1 MANQK
6 IVIDARID
14 RKAAQADLKALKAD
28 VANTAKQIAS
38 LDRQITTASNK
49 HLKLA
54 DDLKTAQEAAA
65 STQEAIEEIGRKI
78 DLSKQYEALRGQNEE
93 LTATLSN
100 QDQTVE
106 RLTADYKAFLAA
118 RDKMGDNFTPEQ
130 AAASEAVNA
139 NYKSRIAAAQTA
151 ADATAAQ
158 LEQVNQQM
166 DALHNQG
173 VGMTDPEDVKR
184 LEALNAQ
191 LDKQKAKAAAVDEA
205 YKKQSATVAGL
216 QNQQAALTATLQSQQ
231 AAVSRQQKLAGSL
244 PTASSS
250 KSGDGA
256 ITTTTQRIKAASK
269 AATYFG
275 SRLRQL
281 VVGALIF
288 NLISKA
294 LTTLVNGMGTAIL
307 KTNGVQQAFAQ
318 LKGSAATAA
327 AGLASALA
335 PVITWLINL
344 INSLLNAFI
353 RLISLI
359 TGKSIGAMKKQGKAI
374 SATGSA
380 AKKASGEL
388 AKFDELDVLNKN
400 DSGGGGGSGI
410 SPDFSGID
418 ESVNALSDRMKEL
431 LDKFKEGFKKGFGDA
446 GEGLKNIKDDL
457 AKIGAILKEIWTDPE
472 VSAAVKRFTDTCA
485 YALGEV
491 VGAAASIGVSI
502 AENLVGGLAR
512 YLERNKEFL
521 KGILANAF
529 NLGADIVGLFG
540 DFAAA
545 VAVVFRSLGSEGAKQ
560 LTSGFIG
567 IFANSALGMVQTME
581 QIGYA
586 LAKPLMQPFI
596 DNAEKI
602 REVFSNFFA
611 AIAPFFVG
619 ISDGIAN
626 FYAALG
632 NLYNEVIRPLI
643 DGLAEFNSSILGSL
657 LDKLNAFLESL
668 TGLADPLHSV
678 GEAIGFLVGAFG
690 TAFAVVSAGA
700 AVFGVL
706 KTAVSLAAAAFGGL
720 QAAAGLVSAAVG
732 FLASPFGIAVAAIGA
747 AIAAGVLLYQ
757 NWDMAKDK
765 VQGLIDTIQPA
776 FAAIKTAA
784 LNLATAVEETW
795 TTYVVP
801 VLDSAKTAIQS
812 LWEIVIQFWEGIV
825 YPIIQEIMAVILELW
840 NDSLKPLWDKIT
852 DLVQS
857 VIALVQVLCQWVVS
871 IIAAIVQAVLELW
884 NQVLAPL
891 ISWLLATF
899 GPVFKDVFNAIGTVV
914 KTIIKVICDK
924 IDMALT
930 ALKGIIDF
938 LTGVFKGDWEGAW
951 NAIKQIF
958 FGVFDSLHKKAADV
972 LNGIKER
979 VGNVVQGVKGL
990 VSGLGDLGGAIANKV
1005 SSAWNAV
1012 TSGSPAQQSMEAP
1025 LASLPVPAL
1034 ARGAVI
1040 PPNRRFLAM
1049 LGDQTNGTNVEAP
1062 LETIQEA
1069 LAEVLAAQ
1077 GGQDITIRFAGDL
1090 AQLVRLLNPYIDK
1103 ENNRRGAR
1111 LVSGGV
1117 Y

>member
-281 VVGALIF
+281 VAGALIF

-294 LTTLVNGMGTAIL
+294 LTALVNEMGTAIL

-400 DSGGGGGSGI
+400 DSGGGGSGI

-632 NLYNEVIRPLI
+632 NLYNEVIKPLI

-668 TGLADPLHSV
+668 TGLADPLHSA
-678 GEAIGFLVGAFG
+678 GEVIGFLVG
-690 TAFAVVSAGA
+690 
-700 AVFGVL
+700 
-706 KTAVSLAAAAFGGL
+706 AFGGL

-857 VIALVQVLCQWVVS
+857 VIALVQVLCQWVVA

-972 LNGIKER
+972 LNGIKEL
-979 VGNVVQGVKGL
+979 VGNVVQGVKDL

>member
-281 VVGALIF
+281 VAGALIF

-294 LTTLVNGMGTAIL
+294 LTALVNEMGTAIL

-400 DSGGGGGSGI
+400 DSGGGGSGI
-410 SPDFSGID
+410 APDFSGID
-418 ESVNALSDRMKEL
+418 ETANALSDRMKEL

-632 NLYNEVIRPLI
+632 NLYNEVIKPLI

-668 TGLADPLHSV
+668 TGLADPLHIA

-690 TAFAVVSAGA
+690 
-700 AVFGVL
+700 
-706 KTAVSLAAAAFGGL
+706 GL
-720 QAAAGLVSAAVG
+720 QVAAGFVSAAVG

-757 NWDMAKDK
+757 NWDMVKDK

-857 VIALVQVLCQWVVS
+857 VIALVQVLCQWVVA

-972 LNGIKER
+972 LNGIKEL
-979 VGNVVQGVKGL
+979 VGNVVQGVKDL

-1040 PPNRRFLAM
+1040 PPNHRFLAM

>member
-65 STQEAIEEIGRKI
+65 STQKAIEEIGRKI

-205 YKKQSATVAGL
+205 YKKQSATVTGL
-216 QNQQAALTATLQSQQ
+216 QNQQTALTATLQSQQ

-250 KSGDGA
+250 KSGDEA

-400 DSGGGGGSGI
+400 DSGGGGSGI
-410 SPDFSGID
+410 APDFSGID
-418 ESVNALSDRMKEL
+418 ETANALSDRMKEL

-632 NLYNEVIRPLI
+632 NLYNEVIKPLI

-668 TGLADPLHSV
+668 TGLADPLHIA

-690 TAFAVVSAGA
+690 
-700 AVFGVL
+700 
-706 KTAVSLAAAAFGGL
+706 GL
-720 QAAAGLVSAAVG
+720 QVAAGFVSAAVG

-857 VIALVQVLCQWVVS
+857 VIALVQVLCQWVVA

-972 LNGIKER
+972 LNGIKEL
-979 VGNVVQGVKGL
+979 VGNVVQGVKDL

-1040 PPNRRFLAM
+1040 PPNHRFLAM

>member
-1 MANQK
+1 MPNQK

-65 STQEAIEEIGRKI
+65 RTQEAIEEIGRKI

-216 QNQQAALTATLQSQQ
+216 QNQQTTLTATLQSQQ

-250 KSGDGA
+250 KSGDEA

-307 KTNGVQQAFAQ
+307 KTDGVRQAFAQ

-400 DSGGGGGSGI
+400 DSGGGGSGI

-457 AKIGAILKEIWTDPE
+457 AKIGALLKEIWTDPE

-632 NLYNEVIRPLI
+632 NLYNEVIKPLI

-678 GEAIGFLVGAFG
+678 GEVIGFLVGAFG
-690 TAFAVVSAGA
+690 
-700 AVFGVL
+700 
-706 KTAVSLAAAAFGGL
+706 GL
-720 QAAAGLVSAAVG
+720 QVAAGFVSAAVG

-857 VIALVQVLCQWVVS
+857 VIALVQVLCQWVVA

-884 NQVLAPL
+884 SQVLAPL

-938 LTGVFKGDWEGAW
+938 LTSVFKGDWEGAW

-972 LNGIKER
+972 LNGIKEL
-979 VGNVVQGVKGL
+979 VGNVVQGVKDL
-990 VSGLGDLGGAIANKV
+990 VGGLGDLGGAIANKV

-1040 PPNRRFLAM
+1040 PPNHRFLAM

>member
-281 VVGALIF
+281 VAGALIF

-294 LTTLVNGMGTAIL
+294 LTALVNEMGTAIL
-307 KTNGVQQAFAQ
+307 KTNGVQKAFAQ

-400 DSGGGGGSGI
+400 DSGGGGSGI

-632 NLYNEVIRPLI
+632 NLYNEVIKPLI

-668 TGLADPLHSV
+668 TGLADPLHIA

-690 TAFAVVSAGA
+690 
-700 AVFGVL
+700 
-706 KTAVSLAAAAFGGL
+706 GL
-720 QAAAGLVSAAVG
+720 QVAAGFVSAAVG

-857 VIALVQVLCQWVVS
+857 VIALVQVLCQWVVA

-972 LNGIKER
+972 LNGIKEL
-979 VGNVVQGVKGL
+979 VGNVVQGVKDL

-1040 PPNRRFLAM
+1040 PPNHRFLAM

>member
-78 DLSKQYEALRGQNEE
+78 DLSKQYEALRGQNED

-216 QNQQAALTATLQSQQ
+216 QNQQTALTATLQSQQ

-250 KSGDGA
+250 KSGDEA

-281 VVGALIF
+281 VAGALIF

-294 LTTLVNGMGTAIL
+294 LTALVNEMGTAIL

-400 DSGGGGGSGI
+400 DSGGGGSGI

-619 ISDGIAN
+619 ISDGIAD

-632 NLYNEVIRPLI
+632 NLYNEVIKPLI

-678 GEAIGFLVGAFG
+678 GEAIGFLVGAL
-690 TAFAVVSAGA
+690 AV
-700 AVFGVL
+700 
-706 KTAVSLAAAAFGGL
+706 
-720 QAAAGLVSAAVG
+720 VSAAVG

-765 VQGLIDTIQPA
+765 VQGLIDAIQPA

-857 VIALVQVLCQWVVS
+857 VIALVQVLCQWVVA

-972 LNGIKER
+972 LNGIKEL
-979 VGNVVQGVKGL
+979 VGNVVQGVKDL
-990 VSGLGDLGGAIANKV
+990 VGGLGDLGGAIANKV

-1040 PPNRRFLAM
+1040 PPNHRFLAM

>member
-281 VVGALIF
+281 VAGALIF

-294 LTTLVNGMGTAIL
+294 LTALVNEMGTAIL

-400 DSGGGGGSGI
+400 DSGGGGSGI
-410 SPDFSGID
+410 APDFSGID
-418 ESVNALSDRMKEL
+418 ETANALSDRMKEL

-529 NLGADIVGLFG
+529 NLGADIAGLFG

-632 NLYNEVIRPLI
+632 NLYNEVIKPLI

-678 GEAIGFLVGAFG
+678 GEVIGFLVGAFG
-690 TAFAVVSAGA
+690 
-700 AVFGVL
+700 
-706 KTAVSLAAAAFGGL
+706 GL
-720 QAAAGLVSAAVG
+720 QVAAGFVSAAVG

-857 VIALVQVLCQWVVS
+857 VIALVQVLCQWVVA

-972 LNGIKER
+972 LNGIKEL
-979 VGNVVQGVKGL
+979 VGNVVQGVKDL

-1040 PPNRRFLAM
+1040 PPNHRFLAM

>member
-139 NYKSRIAAAQTA
+139 NHKSRIAAAQTA

-281 VVGALIF
+281 VAGALIF

-294 LTTLVNGMGTAIL
+294 LTALVNEMGTAIL
-307 KTNGVQQAFAQ
+307 KTNGVQKAFAQ

-359 TGKSIGAMKKQGKAI
+359 TGKSIGVMKKQGKAI

-400 DSGGGGGSGI
+400 DSGGGGSGI

-632 NLYNEVIRPLI
+632 NLYNEVIKPLI

-668 TGLADPLHSV
+668 TGLADPLHIA

-690 TAFAVVSAGA
+690 
-700 AVFGVL
+700 
-706 KTAVSLAAAAFGGL
+706 GL
-720 QAAAGLVSAAVG
+720 QVAAGFVSAAVG

-857 VIALVQVLCQWVVS
+857 VIALVQVLCQWVVA

-972 LNGIKER
+972 LNGIKEL
-979 VGNVVQGVKGL
+979 VGNVVQGVKDL

-1040 PPNRRFLAM
+1040 PPNHRFLAM

>member
-139 NYKSRIAAAQTA
+139 NYQSRIAAAQTA

-281 VVGALIF
+281 VAGALIF

-294 LTTLVNGMGTAIL
+294 LTALVNEMGTAIL

-400 DSGGGGGSGI
+400 DSGGGGSGI

-619 ISDGIAN
+619 ISDGIAD

-632 NLYNEVIRPLI
+632 NLYNEVIKPLI

-678 GEAIGFLVGAFG
+678 GEVIGFLVGAFG
-690 TAFAVVSAGA
+690 
-700 AVFGVL
+700 
-706 KTAVSLAAAAFGGL
+706 GL
-720 QAAAGLVSAAVG
+720 QVAAGFVSAAVG

-857 VIALVQVLCQWVVS
+857 VIALVQVLCQWVVA

-972 LNGIKER
+972 LNGIKEL
-979 VGNVVQGVKGL
+979 VGNVVQGVKDL
-990 VSGLGDLGGAIANKV
+990 VGGLGDLGGAIANKV

-1040 PPNRRFLAM
+1040 PPNHRFLAM

>member
-281 VVGALIF
+281 VAGALIF

-294 LTTLVNGMGTAIL
+294 LTALVNEMGTAIL

-400 DSGGGGGSGI
+400 DSGGGGSGI
-410 SPDFSGID
+410 APDFSGID
-418 ESVNALSDRMKEL
+418 ETANALSDRMKEL

-529 NLGADIVGLFG
+529 NLGADIAGLFG

-632 NLYNEVIRPLI
+632 NLYNEVIKPLI

-678 GEAIGFLVGAFG
+678 GEVIGFLVGAFG
-690 TAFAVVSAGA
+690 
-700 AVFGVL
+700 
-706 KTAVSLAAAAFGGL
+706 GL
-720 QAAAGLVSAAVG
+720 QVAAGFVSAAVG

-857 VIALVQVLCQWVVS
+857 VIALVQVLCQWVVA

-938 LTGVFKGDWEGAW
+938 LTSVFKGDWEGAW

-972 LNGIKER
+972 LNGIKEL
-979 VGNVVQGVKGL
+979 VGNVVQGVKDL
-990 VSGLGDLGGAIANKV
+990 VGGLGDLGGAIANKV
-1005 SSAWNAV
+1005 SSAWNAA

-1040 PPNRRFLAM
+1040 PPNHRFLAM

>member
-281 VVGALIF
+281 VAGALIF

-294 LTTLVNGMGTAIL
+294 LTALVNEMGTAIL
-307 KTNGVQQAFAQ
+307 KTNGVQKAFAQ

-359 TGKSIGAMKKQGKAI
+359 TGKSIGVMKKQGKAI

-400 DSGGGGGSGI
+400 DSGGGGSGI

-418 ESVNALSDRMKEL
+418 EIVNALSDRMKEL

-632 NLYNEVIRPLI
+632 NLYNEVIKPLI

-668 TGLADPLHSV
+668 TGLADPLHIA

-690 TAFAVVSAGA
+690 
-700 AVFGVL
+700 
-706 KTAVSLAAAAFGGL
+706 GL
-720 QAAAGLVSAAVG
+720 QVAAGFVSAAVG

-857 VIALVQVLCQWVVS
+857 VIALVQVLCQWVVA

-972 LNGIKER
+972 LNGIKEL
-979 VGNVVQGVKGL
+979 VGNVVQGVKDL

-1040 PPNRRFLAM
+1040 PPNHRFLAM

>member
-78 DLSKQYEALRGQNEE
+78 DLSKQYEALRSQNEE
-93 LTATLSN
+93 LTATLTN

-191 LDKQKAKAAAVDEA
+191 LDKQKAKAAAVDEE
-205 YKKQSATVAGL
+205 YKKQSATVVGL
-216 QNQQAALTATLQSQQ
+216 QNQQAALTATLQGQQ
-231 AAVSRQQKLAGSL
+231 AAVSRQQKLADSL
-244 PTASSS
+244 PTTSSS
-250 KSGDGA
+250 KSGDAA

-281 VVGALIF
+281 VAGALIF

-294 LTTLVNGMGTAIL
+294 LTTLVNGMSTAIL
-307 KTNGVQQAFAQ
+307 KTDGVRQAFAQ

-400 DSGGGGGSGI
+400 DSGGGGI
-410 SPDFSGID
+410 APDFSGID
-418 ESVNALSDRMKEL
+418 ETATALSDRMKEL

-567 IFANSALGMVQTME
+567 IFANSALGMVQTVE

-632 NLYNEVIRPLI
+632 NLYNEVIKPLI

-668 TGLADPLHSV
+668 TGLADPLHSA

-801 VLDSAKTAIQS
+801 VLDSAKAAIQN
-812 LWEIVIQFWEGIV
+812 LWEIIIQFWEGIV

-840 NDSLKPLWDKIT
+840 NDSLKPLWDKIAA
-852 DLVQS
+852 LVQS

-871 IIAAIVQAVLELW
+871 IIAAIMQAVLELW

-951 NAIKQIF
+951 NAVKEIF

-972 LNGIKER
+972 LNGIKEL
-979 VGNVVQGVKGL
+979 VGNVVQGVKDL
-990 VSGLGDLGGAIANKV
+990 VSSLGDLGGAIANKV
-1005 SSAWNAV
+1005 SSAWNSV
-1012 TSGSPAQQSMEAP
+1012 TGGGSPAQQSMEAP

-1040 PPNRRFLAM
+1040 PPNHRFLAM

-1077 GGQDITIRFAGDL
+1077 GGQEITIRFAGDL

>member
-256 ITTTTQRIKAASK
+256 ITTTTQRIKAANK

-281 VVGALIF
+281 VAGALIF

-294 LTTLVNGMGTAIL
+294 LTALVNEMGTAIL

-400 DSGGGGGSGI
+400 DSGGGGSGI

-632 NLYNEVIRPLI
+632 NLYNEVIKPLI

-668 TGLADPLHSV
+668 TGLADPLHIA

-690 TAFAVVSAGA
+690 
-700 AVFGVL
+700 
-706 KTAVSLAAAAFGGL
+706 GL
-720 QAAAGLVSAAVG
+720 QVAAGFVSAAVG

-857 VIALVQVLCQWVVS
+857 VIALVQVLCQWVVA

-972 LNGIKER
+972 LNGIKEL
-979 VGNVVQGVKGL
+979 VGNVVQGVKDL

>member
-14 RKAAQADLKALKAD
+14 RKAAQSDLKALKAD

-216 QNQQAALTATLQSQQ
+216 QNQQTALTATLQSQQ

-359 TGKSIGAMKKQGKAI
+359 TGKSIGVMKKQGKAI

-400 DSGGGGGSGI
+400 DSGGGGSGI
-410 SPDFSGID
+410 APDFSGID
-418 ESVNALSDRMKEL
+418 ETANALSDRMKEL

-512 YLERNKEFL
+512 YLERNKESL

-567 IFANSALGMVQTME
+567 IFANSALGRVQTME

-632 NLYNEVIRPLI
+632 NLYNEVIKPLI

-668 TGLADPLHSV
+668 TGLADPLHIA

-690 TAFAVVSAGA
+690 
-700 AVFGVL
+700 
-706 KTAVSLAAAAFGGL
+706 GL
-720 QAAAGLVSAAVG
+720 QVAAGFVSAAVG

-857 VIALVQVLCQWVVS
+857 VIALVQVLCQWVVA

-938 LTGVFKGDWEGAW
+938 LTSVFKGDWEGAW

-972 LNGIKER
+972 LNGIKEL
-979 VGNVVQGVKGL
+979 VGNVVQGVKDL
-990 VSGLGDLGGAIANKV
+990 VNGLGDLGGAIANKV

-1040 PPNRRFLAM
+1040 PPNHRFLAM

>member
-281 VVGALIF
+281 VAGALIF

-294 LTTLVNGMGTAIL
+294 LTALVNEMGTAIL

-359 TGKSIGAMKKQGKAI
+359 TGKSIGAMKKHGKAI

-400 DSGGGGGSGI
+400 DSGGGGSGI
-410 SPDFSGID
+410 APDFSGID
-418 ESVNALSDRMKEL
+418 ETANALSDRMKEL

-529 NLGADIVGLFG
+529 NLGADIAGLFG

-632 NLYNEVIRPLI
+632 NLYNEVIKPLI

-678 GEAIGFLVGAFG
+678 GEVIGFLVGAFG
-690 TAFAVVSAGA
+690 
-700 AVFGVL
+700 
-706 KTAVSLAAAAFGGL
+706 GL
-720 QAAAGLVSAAVG
+720 QVAAGFVSAAVG

-857 VIALVQVLCQWVVS
+857 VIALVQVLCQWVVA

-938 LTGVFKGDWEGAW
+938 LTSVFKGDWEGAW

-972 LNGIKER
+972 LNGIKEL
-979 VGNVVQGVKGL
+979 VGNVVQGVKDL
-990 VSGLGDLGGAIANKV
+990 VGGLGDLGGAIANKV

-1040 PPNRRFLAM
+1040 PPNHRFLAM

>member
-250 KSGDGA
+250 KSGDEA

-400 DSGGGGGSGI
+400 DSGGGGSGI

-529 NLGADIVGLFG
+529 NLGADIAGLFG

-632 NLYNEVIRPLI
+632 NLYNEVIKPLI

-678 GEAIGFLVGAFG
+678 GEVIGFLVGAFG
-690 TAFAVVSAGA
+690 
-700 AVFGVL
+700 
-706 KTAVSLAAAAFGGL
+706 GL
-720 QAAAGLVSAAVG
+720 QVAAGFVSAAVG

-857 VIALVQVLCQWVVS
+857 VIALVQVLCQWVVA

-899 GPVFKDVFNAIGTVV
+899 GPVFKDVFNVIGTVV

-972 LNGIKER
+972 LNGIKEL
-979 VGNVVQGVKGL
+979 VGNVVQGVKDL
-990 VSGLGDLGGAIANKV
+990 VGGLGDLGGAIANKV

-1040 PPNRRFLAM
+1040 PPNHRFLAM

>member
-281 VVGALIF
+281 VAGALIF
-288 NLISKA
+288 NLTSKA
-294 LTTLVNGMGTAIL
+294 LTALVNEMGTAIL

-400 DSGGGGGSGI
+400 DSGGGGSGI
-410 SPDFSGID
+410 APDFSGID
-418 ESVNALSDRMKEL
+418 ETANALSDRMKEL

-529 NLGADIVGLFG
+529 NLGADIAGLFG

-632 NLYNEVIRPLI
+632 NLYNEVIKPLI

-678 GEAIGFLVGAFG
+678 GEVIGVLVGAFG
-690 TAFAVVSAGA
+690 
-700 AVFGVL
+700 
-706 KTAVSLAAAAFGGL
+706 GL
-720 QAAAGLVSAAVG
+720 QVAAGFVSAAVG

-857 VIALVQVLCQWVVS
+857 VIALVQVLCQWVVA

-972 LNGIKER
+972 LNGIKEL
-979 VGNVVQGVKGL
+979 VGNVVQGVKDL
-990 VSGLGDLGGAIANKV
+990 VGGLGDLGGAIANKV

-1040 PPNRRFLAM
+1040 PPNHRFLAM

>member
-205 YKKQSATVAGL
+205 CKKQSATVAGL
-216 QNQQAALTATLQSQQ
+216 QNQQTTLTATLQSQQ

-250 KSGDGA
+250 KSGDEA

-281 VVGALIF
+281 VAGALIF

-294 LTTLVNGMGTAIL
+294 LTALVNEMGTAIL

-400 DSGGGGGSGI
+400 DSGGGGSGI

-418 ESVNALSDRMKEL
+418 ESVNALNDRMKEL

-632 NLYNEVIRPLI
+632 NLYNEVIKPLI

-668 TGLADPLHSV
+668 TGLADPLHIA

-690 TAFAVVSAGA
+690 
-700 AVFGVL
+700 
-706 KTAVSLAAAAFGGL
+706 GL
-720 QAAAGLVSAAVG
+720 QVAAGFVSAAVG

-857 VIALVQVLCQWVVS
+857 VIALVQVLCQWVVA

-979 VGNVVQGVKGL
+979 VGNVVQGVKDL

-1012 TSGSPAQQSMEAP
+1012 TGGSPAQQSMEAP

-1040 PPNRRFLAM
+1040 PPNHRFLAM

>member
-216 QNQQAALTATLQSQQ
+216 QNQQTALTATLQSQQ

-281 VVGALIF
+281 VAGALIF

-294 LTTLVNGMGTAIL
+294 LTALVNEMGTAIL
-307 KTNGVQQAFAQ
+307 KTNGVRQAFAQ

-400 DSGGGGGSGI
+400 DSGGGGSGI
-410 SPDFSGID
+410 APDFSGID
-418 ESVNALSDRMKEL
+418 ETANALSDRMKEL

-626 FYAALG
+626 FYTALG
-632 NLYNEVIRPLI
+632 NLYNEVIKPLI

-678 GEAIGFLVGAFG
+678 GEVIGFLVGAFG
-690 TAFAVVSAGA
+690 
-700 AVFGVL
+700 
-706 KTAVSLAAAAFGGL
+706 GL
-720 QAAAGLVSAAVG
+720 QVAAGFVSAAVG

-857 VIALVQVLCQWVVS
+857 VIALVQVLCQWVVA

-938 LTGVFKGDWEGAW
+938 LTSVFKGDWEGAW

-972 LNGIKER
+972 LNGIKEL
-979 VGNVVQGVKGL
+979 VGNVVQGVKDL
-990 VSGLGDLGGAIANKV
+990 VGGLGDLGGAIANKV

-1012 TSGSPAQQSMEAP
+1012 TSGSPAQQSMYAP

-1040 PPNRRFLAM
+1040 PPNHRFLAM

>member
-281 VVGALIF
+281 VAGALIF

-294 LTTLVNGMGTAIL
+294 LTALVNEMGTAIL

-359 TGKSIGAMKKQGKAI
+359 TGKSIGAMKKQGNAI

-400 DSGGGGGSGI
+400 DSGGGGSGI
-410 SPDFSGID
+410 APDFSGID
-418 ESVNALSDRMKEL
+418 ETANALSDRMKEL

-529 NLGADIVGLFG
+529 NLGAGIVGLFG

-560 LTSGFIG
+560 LTSGLIG

-632 NLYNEVIRPLI
+632 NLYNEVIKPLI

-668 TGLADPLHSV
+668 TGLADPLHIA

-690 TAFAVVSAGA
+690 
-700 AVFGVL
+700 
-706 KTAVSLAAAAFGGL
+706 GL
-720 QAAAGLVSAAVG
+720 QVAAGFVSAAVG

-757 NWDMAKDK
+757 NWDMVKDK

-857 VIALVQVLCQWVVS
+857 VIALVQVLCQWVVA

-972 LNGIKER
+972 LNGIKEL
-979 VGNVVQGVKGL
+979 VGNVVQGVKDL

-1040 PPNRRFLAM
+1040 PPNHRFLAM

-1077 GGQDITIRFAGDL
+1077 GGQEITIRFAGDL

>member
-216 QNQQAALTATLQSQQ
+216 QNQQTALTATLQSQQ

-359 TGKSIGAMKKQGKAI
+359 TGKSIGVMKKQGKAI

-400 DSGGGGGSGI
+400 DSGGGGSGI
-410 SPDFSGID
+410 APDFSGID
-418 ESVNALSDRMKEL
+418 ETANALSDRMKEL

-581 QIGYA
+581 QIRYA

-619 ISDGIAN
+619 ISDGIAD

-632 NLYNEVIRPLI
+632 NLYNEVIKPLI

-678 GEAIGFLVGAFG
+678 GEVIGFLVGAFG
-690 TAFAVVSAGA
+690 
-700 AVFGVL
+700 
-706 KTAVSLAAAAFGGL
+706 GL
-720 QAAAGLVSAAVG
+720 QVAAGFVSAAVG

-857 VIALVQVLCQWVVS
+857 VIALVQVLCQWVVA

-938 LTGVFKGDWEGAW
+938 LTSVFKGDWEGAW

-972 LNGIKER
+972 LNGIKEL
-979 VGNVVQGVKGL
+979 VGNVVQGVKDL
-990 VSGLGDLGGAIANKV
+990 VGGLGDLGGAIANKV

-1040 PPNRRFLAM
+1040 PPNHRFLAM

>member
-216 QNQQAALTATLQSQQ
+216 QNQQTTLTATLQSQQ

-250 KSGDGA
+250 KSGDEA

-307 KTNGVQQAFAQ
+307 KTDGVRQAFAQ

-400 DSGGGGGSGI
+400 DSGGGGSGI

-457 AKIGAILKEIWTDPE
+457 AKIGALLKEIWTDPE

-632 NLYNEVIRPLI
+632 NLYNEVIKPLI

-668 TGLADPLHSV
+668 TGLADPLHIA

-690 TAFAVVSAGA
+690 
-700 AVFGVL
+700 
-706 KTAVSLAAAAFGGL
+706 GL
-720 QAAAGLVSAAVG
+720 QVAAGFVSAAVG

-776 FAAIKTAA
+776 FVAIKTAA

-857 VIALVQVLCQWVVS
+857 VIALVQVLCQWVVA

-979 VGNVVQGVKGL
+979 VGNVVQGVKDL
-990 VSGLGDLGGAIANKV
+990 VNGLGDLGGAIANKV

-1040 PPNRRFLAM
+1040 PPNHRFLAM

-1077 GGQDITIRFAGDL
+1077 GGQEITIRFAGDL

>member
-1 MANQK
+1 
-6 IVIDARID
+6 
-14 RKAAQADLKALKAD
+14 
-28 VANTAKQIAS
+28 
-38 LDRQITTASNK
+38 
-49 HLKLA
+49 
-54 DDLKTAQEAAA
+54 
-65 STQEAIEEIGRKI
+65 
-78 DLSKQYEALRGQNEE
+78 
-93 LTATLSN
+93 
-100 QDQTVE
+100 
-106 RLTADYKAFLAA
+106 
-118 RDKMGDNFTPEQ
+118 
-130 AAASEAVNA
+130 
-139 NYKSRIAAAQTA
+139 
-151 ADATAAQ
+151 
-158 LEQVNQQM
+158 
-166 DALHNQG
+166 
-173 VGMTDPEDVKR
+173 
-184 LEALNAQ
+184 
-191 LDKQKAKAAAVDEA
+191 
-205 YKKQSATVAGL
+205 
-216 QNQQAALTATLQSQQ
+216 
-231 AAVSRQQKLAGSL
+231 
-244 PTASSS
+244 
-250 KSGDGA
+250 
-256 ITTTTQRIKAASK
+256 
-269 AATYFG
+269 
-275 SRLRQL
+275 
-281 VVGALIF
+281 
-288 NLISKA
+288 
-294 LTTLVNGMGTAIL
+294 
-307 KTNGVQQAFAQ
+307 
-318 LKGSAATAA
+318 
-327 AGLASALA
+327 
-335 PVITWLINL
+335 
-344 INSLLNAFI
+344 
-353 RLISLI
+353 
-359 TGKSIGAMKKQGKAI
+359 
-374 SATGSA
+374 
-380 AKKASGEL
+380 
-388 AKFDELDVLNKN
+388 
-400 DSGGGGGSGI
+400 
-410 SPDFSGID
+410 
-418 ESVNALSDRMKEL
+418 MKEL

-632 NLYNEVIRPLI
+632 NLYNEVIKPLI

-668 TGLADPLHSV
+668 TGLADPLHIA

-690 TAFAVVSAGA
+690 
-700 AVFGVL
+700 
-706 KTAVSLAAAAFGGL
+706 GL
-720 QAAAGLVSAAVG
+720 QVAAGFVSAAVG

-857 VIALVQVLCQWVVS
+857 VIALVQVLCQWVVA

-972 LNGIKER
+972 LNGIKEL
-979 VGNVVQGVKGL
+979 VGNVVQGVKDL

-1040 PPNRRFLAM
+1040 PPNHRFLAM

>member
-216 QNQQAALTATLQSQQ
+216 QNQQTALTATLQSQQ

-269 AATYFG
+269 AVTYFG

-281 VVGALIF
+281 VAGALIF

-400 DSGGGGGSGI
+400 DSGGGGSGI

-619 ISDGIAN
+619 ISDGIAD

-632 NLYNEVIRPLI
+632 NLYNEVIKPLI

-668 TGLADPLHSV
+668 TGLADPLHIA

-690 TAFAVVSAGA
+690 
-700 AVFGVL
+700 
-706 KTAVSLAAAAFGGL
+706 GL
-720 QAAAGLVSAAVG
+720 QVAAGFVSAAVG

-795 TTYVVP
+795 TTYIVP

-857 VIALVQVLCQWVVS
+857 VIALVQVLCQWVVA

-938 LTGVFKGDWEGAW
+938 LTSVFKGDWEGAW

-972 LNGIKER
+972 LNGIKEL
-979 VGNVVQGVKGL
+979 VGNVVQGVKDL
-990 VSGLGDLGGAIANKV
+990 VGGLGDLGGAIANKV

-1040 PPNRRFLAM
+1040 PPNHRFLAM

>member
-281 VVGALIF
+281 VAGALIF

-294 LTTLVNGMGTAIL
+294 LTALVNEMGTAIL
-307 KTNGVQQAFAQ
+307 KTNGVQKAFAQ

-359 TGKSIGAMKKQGKAI
+359 TGKSIGVMKKQGKAI

-400 DSGGGGGSGI
+400 DSGGGGSGI

-632 NLYNEVIRPLI
+632 NLYNEVIKPLI

-668 TGLADPLHSV
+668 TGLADPLHIA

-690 TAFAVVSAGA
+690 
-700 AVFGVL
+700 
-706 KTAVSLAAAAFGGL
+706 GL
-720 QAAAGLVSAAVG
+720 QVAAGFVSAAVG

-857 VIALVQVLCQWVVS
+857 VIALVQVLCQWVVA

-899 GPVFKDVFNAIGTVV
+899 GPVFKEVFNAIGTVV

-924 IDMALT
+924 IDRALT

-979 VGNVVQGVKGL
+979 VGNVVQGVKDL

-1040 PPNRRFLAM
+1040 PPNHRFLAM

>member
-281 VVGALIF
+281 VAGALIF

-294 LTTLVNGMGTAIL
+294 LTALVNEMGTAIL

-400 DSGGGGGSGI
+400 DSGGGGSGI

-632 NLYNEVIRPLI
+632 NLYNEVIKPLI

-668 TGLADPLHSV
+668 TGLADPLHIA

-690 TAFAVVSAGA
+690 
-700 AVFGVL
+700 
-706 KTAVSLAAAAFGGL
+706 GL
-720 QAAAGLVSAAVG
+720 QVAAGFVSAAVG

-857 VIALVQVLCQWVVS
+857 VIALVQVLCQWVVA

-972 LNGIKER
+972 LNGIKEL
-979 VGNVVQGVKGL
+979 VGNVVQGVKDL

>member
-281 VVGALIF
+281 VAGALIF

-294 LTTLVNGMGTAIL
+294 LTALVNEMGTAIL
-307 KTNGVQQAFAQ
+307 KTNGVQKAFAQ

-359 TGKSIGAMKKQGKAI
+359 TGKSIGVMKKQGKAI

-400 DSGGGGGSGI
+400 DSGGGGSGI

-502 AENLVGGLAR
+502 AENLVDGLAR

-632 NLYNEVIRPLI
+632 NLYNEVIKPLI

-668 TGLADPLHSV
+668 TGLADPLHIA

-690 TAFAVVSAGA
+690 
-700 AVFGVL
+700 
-706 KTAVSLAAAAFGGL
+706 GL
-720 QAAAGLVSAAVG
+720 QVAAGFVSAAVG

-857 VIALVQVLCQWVVS
+857 VIALVQVLCQWVVA

-972 LNGIKER
+972 LNGIKEL
-979 VGNVVQGVKGL
+979 VGNVVQGVKDL

-1040 PPNRRFLAM
+1040 PPNHRFLAM

>member
-281 VVGALIF
+281 VAGALIF

-294 LTTLVNGMGTAIL
+294 LTALVNEMGTAIL

-400 DSGGGGGSGI
+400 DSGGGGSGI
-410 SPDFSGID
+410 APDFSGID
-418 ESVNALSDRMKEL
+418 ETANALSDRMKEL

-632 NLYNEVIRPLI
+632 NLYNEVIKPLI

-668 TGLADPLHSV
+668 TGLADPLHIA

-690 TAFAVVSAGA
+690 
-700 AVFGVL
+700 
-706 KTAVSLAAAAFGGL
+706 GL
-720 QAAAGLVSAAVG
+720 QVAAGFVSAAVG

-757 NWDMAKDK
+757 NWDMVKDK

-857 VIALVQVLCQWVVS
+857 VIALVQVLCQWVVA

-958 FGVFDSLHKKAADV
+958 FWVFDSLHKKAADV
-972 LNGIKER
+972 LNGIKEL
-979 VGNVVQGVKGL
+979 VGNVVQGVKDL

-1040 PPNRRFLAM
+1040 PPNHRFLAM

-1077 GGQDITIRFAGDL
+1077 GGQEITIRFAGDL

>member
-281 VVGALIF
+281 VAGALIF

-294 LTTLVNGMGTAIL
+294 LTALVNEMGTAIL
-307 KTNGVQQAFAQ
+307 KTNGVQKAFAQ

-359 TGKSIGAMKKQGKAI
+359 TGKSIGVMKKQGKAI

-400 DSGGGGGSGI
+400 DSGGGGSGI

-502 AENLVGGLAR
+502 AEKLVGGLAR

-632 NLYNEVIRPLI
+632 NLYNEVIKPLI

-668 TGLADPLHSV
+668 TGLADPLHSA
-678 GEAIGFLVGAFG
+678 GEAIGFLAR
-690 TAFAVVSAGA
+690 
-700 AVFGVL
+700 
-706 KTAVSLAAAAFGGL
+706 AFGGL
-720 QAAAGLVSAAVG
+720 LVAAGFVSAAVG

-857 VIALVQVLCQWVVS
+857 VIALVQVLCQWVVA

-924 IDMALT
+924 IDRALT

-972 LNGIKER
+972 LNGIKEL
-979 VGNVVQGVKGL
+979 VGNVVQGVKDL

-1040 PPNRRFLAM
+1040 PPNHRFLAM

>member
-65 STQEAIEEIGRKI
+65 STQEAIEEIGRKL

-216 QNQQAALTATLQSQQ
+216 QNQQTALTATLQSQQ

-250 KSGDGA
+250 KSGDEA

-400 DSGGGGGSGI
+400 DSGGGGSGI

-632 NLYNEVIRPLI
+632 NLYNEVIKPLI

-668 TGLADPLHSV
+668 TGLADPLHSA
-678 GEAIGFLVGAFG
+678 GEAI
-690 TAFAVVSAGA
+690 
-700 AVFGVL
+700 
-706 KTAVSLAAAAFGGL
+706 
-720 QAAAGLVSAAVG
+720 G

-972 LNGIKER
+972 LNGIKEL
-979 VGNVVQGVKGL
+979 VGNVVQGVKDL

>member
-281 VVGALIF
+281 VAGALIF

-294 LTTLVNGMGTAIL
+294 LTALVNEMGTAIL

-400 DSGGGGGSGI
+400 DSGGGGSGI
-410 SPDFSGID
+410 APDFSGID
-418 ESVNALSDRMKEL
+418 ETANALSDRMKEL

-567 IFANSALGMVQTME
+567 IFANSALGRVQTME

-632 NLYNEVIRPLI
+632 NLYNEVIKPLI

-668 TGLADPLHSV
+668 TGLADPLHIA

-690 TAFAVVSAGA
+690 
-700 AVFGVL
+700 
-706 KTAVSLAAAAFGGL
+706 GL
-720 QAAAGLVSAAVG
+720 QVAAGFVSAAVG

-757 NWDMAKDK
+757 NWDMVKDK

-857 VIALVQVLCQWVVS
+857 VIALVQVLCQWVVA

-924 IDMALT
+924 IDRALT

-979 VGNVVQGVKGL
+979 VGNVVQGVKDL

-1040 PPNRRFLAM
+1040 PPNHRFLAM

>member
-216 QNQQAALTATLQSQQ
+216 QNQQTALTATLQSQQ

-281 VVGALIF
+281 VAGALIF

-294 LTTLVNGMGTAIL
+294 LTALVNGMGTAIL

-400 DSGGGGGSGI
+400 DSGGGGSGI

-457 AKIGAILKEIWTDPE
+457 AKIGALLKEIWTDPE

-632 NLYNEVIRPLI
+632 NLYNEVIKPLI

-668 TGLADPLHSV
+668 TGLADPLHIA

-690 TAFAVVSAGA
+690 
-700 AVFGVL
+700 
-706 KTAVSLAAAAFGGL
+706 GL
-720 QAAAGLVSAAVG
+720 QVAAGFVSAAVG

-857 VIALVQVLCQWVVS
+857 VIALVQVLCQWVVA

-979 VGNVVQGVKGL
+979 VGNVVQGVKDL

-1040 PPNRRFLAM
+1040 PPNHRFLAM

>member
-216 QNQQAALTATLQSQQ
+216 QNQQTTLTATLQSQQ

-250 KSGDGA
+250 KSGDEA

-307 KTNGVQQAFAQ
+307 KTDGVRQAFAQ

-400 DSGGGGGSGI
+400 DSGGGGSGI

-457 AKIGAILKEIWTDPE
+457 AKIGALLKEIWTDPE

-529 NLGADIVGLFG
+529 NLGADIAGLFG

-567 IFANSALGMVQTME
+567 IFANSALGMVLTME

-632 NLYNEVIRPLI
+632 NLYNEVIKPLI

-678 GEAIGFLVGAFG
+678 GEVIGFLVGAFG
-690 TAFAVVSAGA
+690 
-700 AVFGVL
+700 
-706 KTAVSLAAAAFGGL
+706 GL
-720 QAAAGLVSAAVG
+720 QVAAGFVSAAVG

-857 VIALVQVLCQWVVS
+857 VIALVQVLCQWVVA

-972 LNGIKER
+972 LNGIKEL
-979 VGNVVQGVKGL
+979 VGNVVQGVKDL
-990 VSGLGDLGGAIANKV
+990 VGGLGDLGGAIANKV

-1040 PPNRRFLAM
+1040 PPNHRFLAM

>member
-1 MANQK
+1 M
-6 IVIDARID
+6 
-14 RKAAQADLKALKAD
+14 
-28 VANTAKQIAS
+28 
-38 LDRQITTASNK
+38 
-49 HLKLA
+49 
-54 DDLKTAQEAAA
+54 
-65 STQEAIEEIGRKI
+65 
-78 DLSKQYEALRGQNEE
+78 
-93 LTATLSN
+93 
-100 QDQTVE
+100 
-106 RLTADYKAFLAA
+106 TADYKAFLAA

-281 VVGALIF
+281 VAGALIF

-294 LTTLVNGMGTAIL
+294 LTALVNEMGTAIL

-400 DSGGGGGSGI
+400 DSGGGGSGI
-410 SPDFSGID
+410 APDFSGID
-418 ESVNALSDRMKEL
+418 ETANALSDRMKEL

-529 NLGADIVGLFG
+529 NLGADIAGLFG

-632 NLYNEVIRPLI
+632 NLYNEVIKPLI

-678 GEAIGFLVGAFG
+678 GEVIGFLVGAFG
-690 TAFAVVSAGA
+690 
-700 AVFGVL
+700 
-706 KTAVSLAAAAFGGL
+706 GL
-720 QAAAGLVSAAVG
+720 QVAAGFVSAAVG

-857 VIALVQVLCQWVVS
+857 VIALVQVLCQWVVA

-938 LTGVFKGDWEGAW
+938 LTSVFKGDWEGAW

-972 LNGIKER
+972 LNGIKEL
-979 VGNVVQGVKGL
+979 VGNVVQGVKDL
-990 VSGLGDLGGAIANKV
+990 VGGLGDLGGAIANKV

-1040 PPNRRFLAM
+1040 PPNHRFLAM

>member
-281 VVGALIF
+281 VAGALIF

-294 LTTLVNGMGTAIL
+294 LTALVNEMGTAIL

-400 DSGGGGGSGI
+400 DSGGGGSGI

-457 AKIGAILKEIWTDPE
+457 AKIGALLKEIWTDPE

-619 ISDGIAN
+619 ISDGIAD

-632 NLYNEVIRPLI
+632 NLYNEVIKPLI

-668 TGLADPLHSV
+668 TGLADPLHIA

-690 TAFAVVSAGA
+690 
-700 AVFGVL
+700 
-706 KTAVSLAAAAFGGL
+706 GL
-720 QAAAGLVSAAVG
+720 QVAAGFVSAAVG

-857 VIALVQVLCQWVVS
+857 VIALVQVLCQWVVA

-979 VGNVVQGVKGL
+979 VGNVVQGVKDL

-1012 TSGSPAQQSMEAP
+1012 TSGAPAQQSMEAP

-1077 GGQDITIRFAGDL
+1077 GGQEITIRFAGDL

>member
-281 VVGALIF
+281 VAGALIF

-294 LTTLVNGMGTAIL
+294 LTALVNEMGTAIL
-307 KTNGVQQAFAQ
+307 KTNGVQKAFAQ

-359 TGKSIGAMKKQGKAI
+359 TGKSIGVMKKQGKAI

-400 DSGGGGGSGI
+400 DSGGGGSGI

-632 NLYNEVIRPLI
+632 NLYNEVIKPLI

-668 TGLADPLHSV
+668 TGLADPLHIA

-690 TAFAVVSAGA
+690 
-700 AVFGVL
+700 
-706 KTAVSLAAAAFGGL
+706 GL
-720 QAAAGLVSAAVG
+720 QVAAGFVSAAVG

-857 VIALVQVLCQWVVS
+857 VIALVQVLCQWVVA

-914 KTIIKVICDK
+914 KNIIKVICDK

-979 VGNVVQGVKGL
+979 VGNVVQGVKDL

-1040 PPNRRFLAM
+1040 PPNHRFLAM

-1090 AQLVRLLNPYIDK
+1090 AQLVRVLNPYIDK

>member
-281 VVGALIF
+281 VAGALIF

-294 LTTLVNGMGTAIL
+294 LTALVNEMGTAIL
-307 KTNGVQQAFAQ
+307 KTNGVQKAFAQ

-359 TGKSIGAMKKQGKAI
+359 TGKSIGVMKKQGKAI

-400 DSGGGGGSGI
+400 DSGGGGSGI

-632 NLYNEVIRPLI
+632 NLYNEVIKPLI

-668 TGLADPLHSV
+668 TGLADPLHTA

-690 TAFAVVSAGA
+690 
-700 AVFGVL
+700 
-706 KTAVSLAAAAFGGL
+706 GL
-720 QAAAGLVSAAVG
+720 RVAAGFVSAAVG

-857 VIALVQVLCQWVVS
+857 VIALVQVLCQWVVA

-979 VGNVVQGVKGL
+979 VGNVVQSAKDL

-1040 PPNRRFLAM
+1040 PPNHRFLAM

>member
-216 QNQQAALTATLQSQQ
+216 QNQQTALTATLQSQQ

-250 KSGDGA
+250 KSGDEA

-294 LTTLVNGMGTAIL
+294 LTALVNEMGTAIL

-400 DSGGGGGSGI
+400 DSGGGGSGI

-619 ISDGIAN
+619 ISDGIAD
-626 FYAALG
+626 FYTALG
-632 NLYNEVIRPLI
+632 NLYNEVIKPLI

-668 TGLADPLHSV
+668 TGLADPLHIA

-690 TAFAVVSAGA
+690 
-700 AVFGVL
+700 
-706 KTAVSLAAAAFGGL
+706 GL
-720 QAAAGLVSAAVG
+720 QVAAGFVSAAVG

-857 VIALVQVLCQWVVS
+857 VIALVQVLCQWVVA

-938 LTGVFKGDWEGAW
+938 LTSVFKGDWEGAW

-972 LNGIKER
+972 LNGIKEL
-979 VGNVVQGVKGL
+979 VGNVVQGVKDL

-1040 PPNRRFLAM
+1040 PPNHRFLAM

>member
-6 IVIDARID
+6 IVIDVRID

-216 QNQQAALTATLQSQQ
+216 QNQQTTLTATLQSQQ

-250 KSGDGA
+250 KSGDEA

-307 KTNGVQQAFAQ
+307 KTDGVRQAFAQ

-400 DSGGGGGSGI
+400 DSGGGGSGI

-457 AKIGAILKEIWTDPE
+457 AKIGALLKEIWTDPE

-619 ISDGIAN
+619 ISDGIAD

-668 TGLADPLHSV
+668 TGLADPLHIA

-690 TAFAVVSAGA
+690 
-700 AVFGVL
+700 
-706 KTAVSLAAAAFGGL
+706 GL
-720 QAAAGLVSAAVG
+720 QVAAGFVSAAVG

-857 VIALVQVLCQWVVS
+857 VIALVQVLCQWVVA

-972 LNGIKER
+972 LNGIKEL
-979 VGNVVQGVKGL
+979 VGNVVQGVKDL

-1012 TSGSPAQQSMEAP
+1012 TSGAPAQQSMEAP

>member
-216 QNQQAALTATLQSQQ
+216 QNQQTALTATLQSQQ

-250 KSGDGA
+250 KSGDEA

-281 VVGALIF
+281 VAGALIF

-294 LTTLVNGMGTAIL
+294 LTALVNEMGTAIL

-400 DSGGGGGSGI
+400 DSGGGGSGI
-410 SPDFSGID
+410 APDFSGID
-418 ESVNALSDRMKEL
+418 ETANALSDRMKEL

-457 AKIGAILKEIWTDPE
+457 AKIGALLKEIWTDPE

-529 NLGADIVGLFG
+529 NLGADIAGLFG

-632 NLYNEVIRPLI
+632 NLYNEVIKPLI

-678 GEAIGFLVGAFG
+678 GEVIGFLVGAFG
-690 TAFAVVSAGA
+690 
-700 AVFGVL
+700 
-706 KTAVSLAAAAFGGL
+706 GL
-720 QAAAGLVSAAVG
+720 QVAARFVSAAVG

-857 VIALVQVLCQWVVS
+857 VIALVQVLCQWVVA

-899 GPVFKDVFNAIGTVV
+899 GPVFKNVFNAIGTVV

-979 VGNVVQGVKGL
+979 VGNVVQGVKDL
-990 VSGLGDLGGAIANKV
+990 VGGLGDLGGAIANKV

-1040 PPNRRFLAM
+1040 PPNHRFLAM